1 MKNYIG
7 YKQTLFLIEDISR
20 IINGHVMFYY
30 FYFIS
35 NTDTESFET
44 KITNFVLRW
53 RIYKNTDKYK
63 HCAESGRDSEYF
75 QISSPW
81 RACSEVN
88 TSILYVS
95 IHP

>member
-44 KITNFVLRW
+44 KITNFVLR
-53 RIYKNTDKYK
+53 
-63 HCAESGRDSEYF
+63 
-75 QISSPW
+75 
-81 RACSEVN
+81 
-88 TSILYVS
+88 
-95 IHP
+95 